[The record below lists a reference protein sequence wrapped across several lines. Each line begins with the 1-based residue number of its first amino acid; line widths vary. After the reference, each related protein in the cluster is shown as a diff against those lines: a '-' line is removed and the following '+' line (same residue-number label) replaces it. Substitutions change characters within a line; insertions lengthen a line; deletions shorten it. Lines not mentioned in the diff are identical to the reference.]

1 MKPLTLELAVD
12 AVADAVRALLPELVA
27 KAIDARLA
35 PLIDAAL
42 RVELVRMGADVEEKL
57 DGIGER
63 VDATVRETGALL
75 LELRADVAESMTSAV
90 AKAVDA
96 RVAPGFDEELRAELA
111 RASADVDKKVAELAE
126 RVGGAI
132 AENMKEW
139 AACRND
145 IAAEVSKSVAT
156 AVAAIPPAAQGE
168 RGAPGRDGRDA
179 VFIPPARWAKAR
191 TVRAGECV
199 QHANALWYCNHD
211 TDAEPGEGCSG
222 YSLMFDGAVPLECVP
237 DERGYMSLV
246 IRYASGRR
254 ESLPMHYR
262 APAYCG
268 VFDSEREYEPQDYVT
283 CGGSIWW
290 ARAPSKNR
298 KPGTD
303 LGALSWVLAVK
314 CGRDGRDGRDGAQGP
329 QGPKG
334 EPGPPGRDAPKT
346 NGARKAPPA
355 AVSS

>member
-1 MKPLTLELAVD
+1 
-12 AVADAVRALLPELVA
+12 
-27 KAIDARLA
+27 
-35 PLIDAAL
+35 
-42 RVELVRMGADVEEKL
+42 
-57 DGIGER
+57 
-63 VDATVRETGALL
+63 
-75 LELRADVAESMTSAV
+75 
-90 AKAVDA
+90 
-96 RVAPGFDEELRAELA
+96 
-111 RASADVDKKVAELAE
+111 
-126 RVGGAI
+126 
-132 AENMKEW
+132 
-139 AACRND
+139 
-145 IAAEVSKSVAT
+145 
-156 AVAAIPPAAQGE
+156 
-168 RGAPGRDGRDA
+168 
-179 VFIPPARWAKAR
+179 
-191 TVRAGECV
+191 V

-211 TDAEPGEGCSG
+211 TDVEPGAECSG
-222 YSLMFDGAVPLECVP
+222 FSLMFDGAVPLECVP

-329 QGPKG
+329 TGPQG
-334 EPGPPGRDAPKT
+334 EPGPPGRDAPKS
-346 NGARKAPPA
+346 NGTRKGAAA